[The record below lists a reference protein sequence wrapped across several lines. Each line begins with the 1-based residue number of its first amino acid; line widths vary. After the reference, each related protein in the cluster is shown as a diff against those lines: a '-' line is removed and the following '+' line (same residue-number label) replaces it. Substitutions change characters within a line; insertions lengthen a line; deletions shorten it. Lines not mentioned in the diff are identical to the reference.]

1 MLRIVCNN
9 ERWRAAV
16 LACHLQPDAMGGDE
30 QEKQLHGISAVVL
43 VLAALRNHLANC
55 AVCAQACG
63 ALRFMAV
70 AGPTSRERRLADS
83 VRMQIAGQGGADLVS
98 SAVAARG
105 ATRDC
110 QKWGQHPRER

>member
-1 MLRIVCNN
+1 MLYEACAVLRIVCNN

-55 AVCAQACG
+55 AVCAQLVHTVILGRKNDGSPEKGSACQ
-63 ALRFMAV
+63 AI
-70 AGPTSRERRLADS
+70 S
-83 VRMQIAGQGGADLVS
+83 VRFALHPPHMLPSPGHVQI
-98 SAVAARG
+98 
-105 ATRDC
+105 
-110 QKWGQHPRER
+110 